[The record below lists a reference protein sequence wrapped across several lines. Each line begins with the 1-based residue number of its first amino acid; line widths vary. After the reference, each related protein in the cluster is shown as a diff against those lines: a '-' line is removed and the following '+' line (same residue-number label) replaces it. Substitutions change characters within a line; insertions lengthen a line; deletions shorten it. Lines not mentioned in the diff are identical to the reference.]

1 LASSDQDRV
10 EREAEALK
18 QRFLLLP
25 AYQRA
30 AVARFVRMM
39 AEGNATPRGK
49 ESSHAP
55 D

>member
-1 LASSDQDRV
+1 MASSDQAHV
-10 EREAEALK
+10 EQEAEALK

-25 AYQRA
+25 VYQRA

-39 AEGNATPRGK
+39 AEGNATPAKDTGRA
-49 ESSHAP
+49 H